1 MAKKPSSSPKKQP
14 TAKVDPV
21 VRALAAKGA
30 GRAVE
35 LRDAT
40 PIPEGQGVMLLL
52 GLLAILLTGARLLA
66 GKTVGFGDS
75 EALYASYAFYP
86 QASYLDHP
94 GLIAL
99 FARVIGAGRAPT
111 PADAHLVTTTLSM
124 FTPWLGFAAAR
135 AYGQSRRAACIVGI
149 ALTVAPVM
157 AVGLFAMT
165 PDLLLAPLW
174 LASLALAISGLRAR
188 AAGETG
194 SRVAVAFVFAGLL
207 AGIAASAKVSGLCLM
222 LTLAIVYART
232 RKDARTPWAWV
243 GLAIGCI
250 VLVPIVR
257 YESTHGFPMLHHR
270 FVVTQRGGPDA
281 GRAATTIFGQLL
293 YVSPV
298 FCILAIVIG
307 RRLFLAR
314 KDDAAT
320 SLLATNMLVSL
331 AVLVPVCIFA
341 RTSEPHWLAPVYL
354 PIAIYAGTQDPIRF
368 GRKAAYLAAAMS
380 AFVYAWVLST
390 SLSKLWPT
398 DPKADITNELFGW
411 PSTLTSVID
420 TVEAARTP
428 LDSNDVVVVGLHW
441 TVCGQLRAGLPRE
454 IDVGCTTHGGDDW
467 DTWLP
472 REQWMKR
479 GTVILVTTDQLGMDR
494 PEELFP
500 DFAMEGDSR
509 VSMFRGGRPM
519 RVFHIII
526 LRRRAKV

>member
-1 MAKKPSSSPKKQP
+1 MAKKPSNSPRKKP
-14 TAKVDPV
+14 APKLDPV
-21 VRALAAKGA
+21 VRALTAQGA

-35 LRDAT
+35 LREAM

-52 GLLAILLTGARLLA
+52 GLLSIFLTGARLLA

-86 QASYLDHP
+86 QAAYLDHP
-94 GLIAL
+94 GFISLV
-99 FARVIGAGRAPT
+99 ARAIGAGRAPS
-111 PADAHLVTTTLSM
+111 PADAHLVTTTISM

-135 AYGQSRRAACIVGI
+135 AYGQTRRAACITGI

-165 PDLLLAPLW
+165 PDLVLAPLW
-174 LASLALAISGLRAR
+174 LASLALALSGLRAR
-188 AAGETG
+188 AAGEKG
-194 SRVAVAFVFAGLL
+194 SRVAIAFVFAGLL
-207 AGIAASAKVSGLCLM
+207 AGIATSAKVSGVCLM

-232 RKDARTPWAWV
+232 RKDARTPWAWI
-243 GLAIGCI
+243 GLALGCI
-250 VLVPIVR
+250 VLLPIVQ
-257 YESTHGFPMLHHR
+257 YEAAHGFPMLRHR
-270 FVVTQRGGPDA
+270 LVTTQRGGPEV

-293 YVSPV
+293 YVSPI
-298 FCILAIVIG
+298 FCILAIVLG
-307 RRLFLAR
+307 RRLFRAR

-320 SLLATNMLVSL
+320 SLLATNMLASLLVLLPVS
-331 AVLVPVCIFA
+331 IFA

-368 GRKAAYLAAAMS
+368 ARKAAYLAAAMS
-380 AFVYAWVLST
+380 AFVYAWVLSP

-398 DPKADITNELFGW
+398 EPSADITNELFGW
-411 PSTLTSVID
+411 PSTLVSVID
-420 TVEAARTP
+420 TVDASRTP
-428 LDSNDVVVVGLHW
+428 LAGNDVVVVGLHW

-454 IDVGCTTHGGDDW
+454 IDVGCMTHGGDDW

-472 REQWMKR
+472 RDQWMKR
-479 GTVILVTTDQLGMDR
+479 GTVILVTTDRLGMDR

-509 VSMFRGGRPM
+509 VSMFRAGRPM

-526 LRRRAKV
+526 LRRRAKA